1 MARYITKRVLRSLIT
16 MFIIITILF
25 ALLRLMPVEG
35 YFENYDKMSSTQIQV
50 KLQTLGV
57 TAPLPTQLVR
67 FYKQVLH
74 GDLGESNVY
83 RKGVAITEII
93 AEKIPISL
101 ELGLISLCIAL
112 ALGLPLGVI
121 MARSTRTR
129 FKIGDRLGTVFIVLV
144 QAMPS
149 AVYHILIQFLGSQ
162 TYVGKDVLGLPMLFD
177 AAIPRAIS
185 CLSSPC
191 PSATLPI
198 MPCGCGG
205 TWWTSPTRTISVW
218 PGRRACQTAKSPSG
232 TCSAMPLCRWYSTSP
247 TPFCL
252 P

>member
-50 KLQTLGV
+50 KLQALGV
-57 TAPLPTQLVR
+57 TAPLPTQLLR

-101 ELGLISLCIAL
+101 ELGLISLCIAHWVSLL
-112 ALGLPLGVI
+112 ASSWREAPAPASRSATVW
-121 MARSTRTR
+121 ARCS
-129 FKIGDRLGTVFIVLV
+129 
-144 QAMPS
+144 
-149 AVYHILIQFLGSQ
+149 
-162 TYVGKDVLGLPMLFD
+162 
-177 AAIPRAIS
+177 S
-185 CLSSPC
+185 CWCRPC
-191 PSATLPI
+191 P
-198 MPCGCGG
+198 
-205 TWWTSPTRTISVW
+205 
-218 PGRRACQTAKSPSG
+218 RR
-232 TCSAMPLCRWYSTSP
+232 YII
-247 TPFCL
+247 F
-252 P
+252 

>member
-50 KLQTLGV
+50 KLQALGV

-149 AVYHILIQFLGSQ
+149 AVYHILIQFLVAHFRRDILLKLPGELVAQRVGGLVAQGVKSKTFHQREPSFLAKLIRGS
-162 TYVGKDVLGLPMLFD
+162 TIPMRMSPKSR
-177 AAIPRAIS
+177 PRMEI
-185 CLSSPC
+185 
-191 PSATLPI
+191 
-198 MPCGCGG
+198 
-205 TWWTSPTRTISVW
+205 
-218 PGRRACQTAKSPSG
+218 TA
-232 TCSAMPLCRWYSTSP
+232 
-247 TPFCL
+247 
-252 P
+252 

>member
-50 KLQTLGV
+50 KLQALGV

-112 ALGLPLGVI
+112 LASSWREAPAPASRSATVW
-121 MARSTRTR
+121 ARCS
-129 FKIGDRLGTVFIVLV
+129 
-144 QAMPS
+144 
-149 AVYHILIQFLGSQ
+149 
-162 TYVGKDVLGLPMLFD
+162 
-177 AAIPRAIS
+177 S
-185 CLSSPC
+185 CWYRPC
-191 PSATLPI
+191 P
-198 MPCGCGG
+198 
-205 TWWTSPTRTISVW
+205 
-218 PGRRACQTAKSPSG
+218 RRCIT
-232 TCSAMPLCRWYSTSP
+232 
-247 TPFCL
+247 F
-252 P
+252 

>member
-50 KLQTLGV
+50 KLQALGV

-112 ALGLPLGVI
+112 ALGLPSWREAPVPASRSATGW
-121 MARSTRTR
+121 ARCS
-129 FKIGDRLGTVFIVLV
+129 
-144 QAMPS
+144 
-149 AVYHILIQFLGSQ
+149 
-162 TYVGKDVLGLPMLFD
+162 
-177 AAIPRAIS
+177 S
-185 CLSSPC
+185 CWCRPC
-191 PSATLPI
+191 P
-198 MPCGCGG
+198 
-205 TWWTSPTRTISVW
+205 
-218 PGRRACQTAKSPSG
+218 RRCIT
-232 TCSAMPLCRWYSTSP
+232 
-247 TPFCL
+247 F
-252 P
+252 